1 MPSYKED
8 NMSGYK
14 HYIRTNEAGMI
25 IYGFS
30 SAFEQPLETDY
41 LYAEEAPRHFHESF
55 AEPLTNERGQYRFK
69 VIDAEFIARSQEE
82 LDAEWQQQPPS
93 PPTELDLIGAQLIQR
108 ELEALELRAENQMLG
123 VQLVGLE
130 LRLFQLEGGV

>member
-1 MPSYKED
+1 M
-8 NMSGYK
+8 NGYT
-14 HYIRTNEAGMI
+14 HYIRTNGAGMI
-25 IYGFS
+25 IHGFS

-41 LYAEEAPRHFHESF
+41 LFAEEASRHFHESF
-55 AEPLTNERGQYRFK
+55 TEPLTNERGQYRFK

-82 LDAEWQQQPPS
+82 LDAEWQLRPLT
-93 PPTELDLIGAQLIQR
+93 PPTEMDLIGEQLIQR

-123 VQLVGLE
+123 EQLVGLE